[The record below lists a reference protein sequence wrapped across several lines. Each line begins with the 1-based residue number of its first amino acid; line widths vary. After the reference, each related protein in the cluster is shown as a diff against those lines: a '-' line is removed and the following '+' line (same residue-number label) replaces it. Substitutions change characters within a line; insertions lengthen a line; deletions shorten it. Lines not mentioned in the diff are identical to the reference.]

1 VFCLQNTDL
10 WPFSGWP
17 YALIKESNMSANSL
31 LSPWTT
37 PFEIPPFEQIKDDEF
52 SSAFAEAMAAHW
64 SEIETIRSS
73 TEPANFDNTIVALE
87 RSGRALAR
95 VKSVFFNLVG
105 SNSNPALQA
114 IEREIVPKLATH
126 DSQIRLDGQ
135 LFARIESIYQ
145 QRSSLQ
151 LDEESLRLVERYFL
165 DFRFAGAH
173 LAPDERTRMAEISQ
187 SLARLYTAFSQ
198 NVLAD
203 EAEYAK
209 LLTQESELA
218 GLPDFVR
225 SAARAAAEARGFKDP
240 AAHVITL
247 SRSLL
252 TPFMTFSESRE
263 LRRELWQAW
272 CLRGERLAA
281 HDNRP
286 LIQEILQLRHERAQL
301 LGYNSSA
308 HRALADTM
316 AGTPEA
322 VRELL
327 MTVWVPA
334 KTRAE
339 AEYNEML
346 ALAKRDPKQPL
357 ASLEAWDWHFW
368 AEKLRAERY
377 ALEESVVKPYF
388 QLHKMTE
395 AMFYVAGQ
403 LFGLVFKPLDQF
415 PRYRPELSGW
425 EVQSKDGEH
434 VGVFISDNFARQNKR
449 SGAWMS
455 TFRNQAGLL
464 EPSRPIVVNNNN
476 FSAPAPGQPALLS
489 LDDARTLFHEF
500 GHGLHGLLSNCRY
513 PRLAGTQVLRDFVEF
528 PSQIME
534 NWLLQPEVLRRFA
547 LHVKTGEPMPESLI
561 DRIQKAR
568 GFNQGFATVEYVSS
582 ALVDLALH
590 EQTDFSKL
598 DPIAFEKT
606 VLDQLGMPK
615 AIGMRHRLPHFLHL
629 FSSDAYASAYYVYM
643 WAEVLD
649 ADGFEAFLESG
660 DIFQPDLA
668 KRLKDFVY
676 SRGNSIA
683 PMRAFEAF
691 RGRLPQVAALLRQ
704 RGLVSA

>member
-1 VFCLQNTDL
+1 MFSLQNTNLSDFGRGHSPL
-10 WPFSGWP
+10 F
-17 YALIKESNMSANSL
+17 KETNMSANTL
-31 LSPWTT
+31 LSSWKT
-37 PFEIPPFEQIKDDEF
+37 PFEIPPFEQIRDDEF
-52 SSAFAEAMAAHW
+52 LSAFAEAMAQHW
-64 SEIETIRSS
+64 SEIEVIRSS
-73 TEPANFDNTIVALE
+73 VEPADFENTIVALE
-87 RSGRALAR
+87 RSGRALSR

-114 IEREIVPKLATH
+114 IEREIVPKLAAH

-135 LFARIESIYQ
+135 LFARIELIYQ
-145 QRSSLQ
+145 QRASLG
-151 LDEESLRLVERYFL
+151 LDDESLRLIERYWL

-173 LAPDERTRMAEISQ
+173 LAPEQRSRMADISQ
-187 SLARLYTAFSQ
+187 ALARRYTAFSQ

-225 SAARAAAEARGFKDP
+225 SAARAAAQARGHTDP
-240 AAHVITL
+240 SAHVITL

-252 TPFMTFSESRE
+252 TPFMTFSESRA

-286 LIQEILQLRHERAQL
+286 LIKEILQLRHERAQL
-301 LGYNSSA
+301 LGYPSSA

-327 MTVWVPA
+327 MTVWAPA
-334 KTRAE
+334 KARAQ

-346 ALAKRDPKQPL
+346 ALAQADPQH
-357 ASLEAWDWHFW
+357 SLTALEPWDWHFW
-368 AEKLRAERY
+368 AERLRAERY

-403 LFGLVFKPLDQF
+403 LFGLVFRPLDQF
-415 PRYRPELSGW
+415 PRYQPELSGW
-425 EVQSKDGEH
+425 EVCSKEGEH

-455 TFRNQAGLL
+455 TFRNQAALL

-476 FSAPAPGQPALLS
+476 FSAPAPGQSALLS

-534 NWLLQPEVLRRFA
+534 NWLLQPEILRRFA
-547 LHVKTGEPMPESLI
+547 LHVDTGEPMPESLI
-561 DRIQKAR
+561 DRIQKAK
-568 GFNQGFATVEYVSS
+568 GFNQGFATVEYLSS
-582 ALVDLALH
+582 AIVDLALH
-590 EQTDFSKL
+590 EQTDFTQL
-598 DPIAFEKT
+598 DPIAFEQA
-606 VLDQLGMPK
+606 VLNELGMPK

-683 PMRAFEAF
+683 PMKAFEAF